1 MVLVQRNGSEEP
13 PASLPSSGNNKSPR
27 LYSLESVSLLPPFFF
42 GFSLEP
48 YCAYVPPRLARS
60 VIALSFC
67 CGASIP
73 RRAFLFRFATL

>member
-13 PASLPSSGNNKSPR
+13 PASLPSSDNNKSPR
-27 LYSLESVSLLPPFFF
+27 LYSLES
-42 GFSLEP
+42 P

-60 VIALSFC
+60 AIALSFC

-73 RRAFLFRFATL
+73 RRAVLFRFSGTVL